1 MSIVFEVKKTNISPE
16 AVRNAITPRTKIVMP
31 VHMCG
36 AMARIDEL
44 KGICEE
50 NDVFL
55 LEDACQA
62 FGASYR
68 GKMLG
73 TFGDAGCYS
82 FDFNKIVTCGEG
94 GAIVTDCKKT
104 YERADMYHD
113 HGHDHKNEDRS
124 LET

>member
-1 MSIVFEVKKTNISPE
+1 MNGHQE
-16 AVRNAITPRTKIVMP
+16 AVAGRQGVK
-31 VHMCG
+31 
-36 AMARIDEL
+36 DE
-44 KGICEE
+44 
-50 NDVFL
+50 DAL

-113 HGHDHKNEDRS
+113 HGHDHKNDDRG
-124 LET
+124 LETHPFPG